1 MHLRKNPLY
10 WTLAVVLT
18 LPASWLP
25 GQTSDDAPATN
36 AVPLRSA
43 ALLAP
48 SNSSI
53 SFVGIHVGDDPKP
66 RLGGFQNFHG
76 HIAVDASGESLE
88 SIAVDIDV
96 ESIWTQFEKLT
107 NHLKNEDFFET
118 NRFPSAR
125 FVSTKIEQETSGS
138 SVKGWITGN
147 LTLHGQTR
155 EIRFPFEA
163 KLGSAGK
170 PADGG
175 LQMTSQFKI
184 DRSEFGMDQ
193 MLSGVD
199 KMVEIEIAVGKP
211 TRASAAQPGHGGGKK
226 KQTRQDSAGKM
237 QVVSLYLPH
246 MT

>member
-1 MHLRKNPLY
+1 MPLTKRRF
-10 WTLAVVLT
+10 TLIMIACLMLPT
-18 LPASWLP
+18 AWLPA
-25 GQTSDDAPATN
+25 QSDSDASAPSS
-36 AVPLRSA
+36 VPLRSA
-43 ALLAP
+43 ALLGP

-76 HIAVDASGESLE
+76 HIAVDPANGSLDA
-88 SIAVDIDV
+88 IAVDIDI

-107 NHLKNEDFFET
+107 SHLKNEDFFET
-118 NRFPSAR
+118 DRFPAAR
-125 FVSTKIEQETSGS
+125 FVSTKIEQESKGDS
-138 SVKGWITGN
+138 IQGWITGN

-163 KLGSAGK
+163 KVESPGQAK
-170 PADGG
+170 GG
-175 LQMTSQFKI
+175 LQLKSQFKI

-199 KMVEIEIAVGKP
+199 KMVQIEIAVGRP
-211 TRASAAQPGHGGGKK
+211 TRASDAQPGHGGESKK
-226 KQTRQDSAGKM
+226 KQTGKNPAVKR

>member
-1 MHLRKNPLY
+1 MPLPKQRFA
-10 WTLAVVLT
+10 LVLIACLMLPT
-18 LPASWLP
+18 AWLPAR
-25 GQTSDDAPATN
+25 SDTDSSATGT
-36 AVPLRSA
+36 VPLRSA

-66 RLGGFQNFHG
+66 RLGGFQDFHG
-76 HIAVDASGESLE
+76 HIGVDPVSGSIET
-88 SIAVDIDV
+88 IAVDIDI
-96 ESIWTQFEKLT
+96 ESVWTQFEKLT
-107 NHLKNEDFFET
+107 SHLKNEDFFET
-118 NRFPSAR
+118 DRFPAAR
-125 FVSTKIEQETSGS
+125 FISTKIEQETAGKSI
-138 SVKGWITGN
+138 KGWITGD

-163 KLGSAGK
+163 KLESPGQAN
-170 PADGG
+170 GG
-175 LQMTSQFKI
+175 LQLKSQFKI

-199 KMVEIEIAVGKP
+199 KMVEIEIAVGRP
-211 TRASAAQPGHGGGKK
+211 TRASDAQPGHGGESKK
-226 KQTRQDSAGKM
+226 KQASEKPAEKR